1 MVSTGLAI
9 ALLWGFVIA
18 ALNDPVTM
26 QKDLGIWKNW
36 VTMNFGWFFI
46 AAFVSIPAMS
56 Y

>member
-18 ALNDPVTM
+18 ALDDPVTVNSDL
-26 QKDLGIWKNW
+26 QKWKSW
-36 VTMNFGWFFI
+36 VSVNFGWFFI
-46 AAFVSIPAMS
+46 AAFVSISPLS